1 MEDADA
7 AKSAGRVSLPLL
19 PDSANETLPPPCVLI
34 LVRFFANILRIT
46 NMYVMKGAR
55 SQNNM
60 QSKQFAGHRPR
71 PDIRDDIDSRSKE
84 EQFMKGDDESN
95 NAKDV
100 RSQRPGRGRKGSRK

>member
-1 MEDADA
+1 
-7 AKSAGRVSLPLL
+7 
-19 PDSANETLPPPCVLI
+19 
-34 LVRFFANILRIT
+34 
-46 NMYVMKGAR
+46 MKGSR

-84 EQFMKGDDESN
+84 EQDTKGDDVTH

-100 RSQRPGRGRKGSRK
+100 HSHRPKNHHRNGPRK